1 MDLESGE
8 KQRHA
13 IEKALELEQARFS
26 FQQAHLV
33 QMMHLSQQ
41 STEVSILNSRLDRAR
56 TRPPARSFAPDA
68 LTLTRA
74 PARRPARQEYNSL
87 VQDYYLLRVQHQN
100 DMLRL
105 NQVLYLSQTAPEQ
118 QQDQPTDVNM
128 VVTDTTDARP
138 ALAGINANMQL
149 DNVNVSRKRTA
160 SAVLGG
166 AEGENKAARTAN

>member
-41 STEVSILNSRLDRAR
+41 STEVGILNSRLDRAR

-68 LTLTRA
+68 LSLA
-74 PARRPARQEYNSL
+74 HPPARSPG
-87 VQDYYLLRVQHQN
+87 VQQPGAGLLPSPRA
-100 DMLRL
+100 
-105 NQVLYLSQTAPEQ
+105 APE
-118 QQDQPTDVNM
+118 
-128 VVTDTTDARP
+128 
-138 ALAGINANMQL
+138 
-149 DNVNVSRKRTA
+149 
-160 SAVLGG
+160 
-166 AEGENKAARTAN
+166 